1 MTRRE
6 LRVEFQFMLT
16 DFDCNG
22 EGHTLFLRVSVL
34 MLLVDRLLAGISCSS
49 CAIGMCRE
57 FTAC

>member
-1 MTRRE
+1 
-6 LRVEFQFMLT
+6 MLT

-57 FTAC
+57 FTACWFQMTTT